1 MSLGTKLLLS
11 LLLLTSGIYV
21 GYAAVLRP
29 WQRSRDEA
37 ERDPKRSLNQKPARP
52 LADFEFIERN
62 GAKVRLSH
70 LAGKIVVV
78 NFFFANC
85 PGSCRQFTTTIA
97 GLQDEFKSEADL
109 RFVSV
114 TVDPEKD
121 TPDALTKYADQFHA
135 DKQKWW
141 FVTAPLRETQDLGR
155 SLQVSVMGT
164 THTDEMILLDRAG
177 IIRGTYDHKDPQK
190 LAKFKTDLR
199 ALLKEA
205 TPAGAR
211 DAE

>member
-1 MSLGTKLLLS
+1 MSLGTKLFLS
-11 LLLLTSGIYV
+11 ALLLISGVYV
-21 GYAAVLRP
+21 GYAAVIRP
-29 WQRSRDEA
+29 MQRAKEA
-37 ERDPKRSLNQKPARP
+37 EALDPKSSLNQKPTRP
-52 LADFEFIERN
+52 LADFEFTERD
-62 GAKVRLSH
+62 GKQVRLSD

-97 GLQDEFKSEADL
+97 GLQEEFKDSPDV

-121 TPDALTKYADQFHA
+121 TPAALSMYADQFKA

-141 FVTAPLRETQDLGR
+141 FVTAPLRETQELGR
-155 SLQVSVMGT
+155 SLHVSVLGT
-164 THTDEMILLDRAG
+164 THTDEMILLDREG
-177 IIRGTYDHKDPQK
+177 IIRGAYDHKDPQK
-190 LAKFKTDLR
+190 LAKFKKDLR
-199 ALLKEA
+199 ELLEA
-205 TPAGAR
+205 APGAKR